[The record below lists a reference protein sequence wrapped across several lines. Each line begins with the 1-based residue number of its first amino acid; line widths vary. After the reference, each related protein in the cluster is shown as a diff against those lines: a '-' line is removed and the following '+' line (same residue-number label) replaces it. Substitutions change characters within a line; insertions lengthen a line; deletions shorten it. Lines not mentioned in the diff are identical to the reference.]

1 MIRAI
6 MVVCISLYIVAHS
19 KQVMLNVLLT
29 FEAESG
35 EGQLTSLVE
44 LRHSFLTTFRMCPL
58 SQQIDLSISTE
69 LQKKRNKF
77 SHDIQAEAI
86 CELLQ

>member
-1 MIRAI
+1 MKLANDSSDHGR
-6 MVVCISLYIVAHS
+6 LPYIVLHI
-19 KQVMLNVLLT
+19 
-29 FEAESG
+29 FI
-35 EGQLTSLVE
+35 SLVE
-44 LRHSFLTTFRMCPL
+44 VRHIFLTTFRMCPL

>member
-1 MIRAI
+1 
-6 MVVCISLYIVAHS
+6 
-19 KQVMLNVLLT
+19 MLNVLLT

-35 EGQLTSLVE
+35 EGQLISLVE

-77 SHDIQAEAI
+77 SYDIQAEAI